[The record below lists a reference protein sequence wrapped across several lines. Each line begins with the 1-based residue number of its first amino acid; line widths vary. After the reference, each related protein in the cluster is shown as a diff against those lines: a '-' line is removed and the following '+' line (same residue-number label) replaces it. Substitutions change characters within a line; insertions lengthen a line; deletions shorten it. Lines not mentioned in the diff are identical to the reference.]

1 MDLETRIKAYRFVA
15 YSAVTFSVVAVLSV
29 CVTLPMV
36 YNYVHHVKRTMHS
49 EILFCKDNAKDIWS
63 EVHQLKNMP
72 TANRTA
78 RQSGYGEDAAVVGG
92 GGGGG
97 GGHGSCDSCCLPG
110 PPGPAGTPG
119 LFMIINRKPGST
131 PSDAL
136 RASNAASMQ
145 ALSTGT
151 TVSYKFSQ
159 FEFIFNKPYFRG
171 PPGPPGPPDHQ
182 DCRVNLDKMPHQ
194 ENPEFLLNLNH
205 SSLGA
210 DGQPGLPGPKGPPG
224 PDGMPGADGNP
235 GPPGPAG
242 PPGLPGEKGICPKYC
257 AIDGGVFFEDG
268 TRR

>member
-97 GGHGSCDSCCLPG
+97 HGSCDSCCLPG
-110 PPGPAGTPG
+110 NPGRPPQMPCEPVTP
-119 LFMIINRKPGST
+119 P
-131 PSDAL
+131 PS
-136 RASNAASMQ
+136 
-145 ALSTGT
+145 
-151 TVSYKFSQ
+151 
-159 FEFIFNKPYFRG
+159 
-171 PPGPPGPPDHQ
+171 PGPPGKIHTQ
-182 DCRVNLDKMPHQ
+182 FNLRVKNQ
-194 ENPEFLLNLNH
+194 
-205 SSLGA
+205 SLE
-210 DGQPGLPGPKGPPG
+210 LK
-224 PDGMPGADGNP
+224 
-235 GPPGPAG
+235 
-242 PPGLPGEKGICPKYC
+242 LT
-257 AIDGGVFFEDG
+257 F
-268 TRR
+268 